1 MESLSAQLRSLT
13 HTSAIHT
20 WFPIAYKQTEA
31 YVEYDRTGRIVK
43 GAPKAIAKSK
53 YEEVRHTVNTII

>member
-1 MESLSAQLRSLT
+1 MVSLT
-13 HTSAIHT
+13 PRSIAMLCYAMTSSQ
-20 WFPIAYKQTEA
+20 QTEA

-53 YEEVRHTVNTII
+53 YEEVRFTFNNSIIT

>member
-1 MESLSAQLRSLT
+1 MCCSIVA
-13 HTSAIHT
+13 
-20 WFPIAYKQTEA
+20 KQTEA

-53 YEEVRHTVNTII
+53 YEEVSYTVNNSIL

>member
-1 MESLSAQLRSLT
+1 MCIEGHHSHISCLLCCAD
-13 HTSAIHT
+13 AV
-20 WFPIAYKQTEA
+20 KQTEA

-53 YEEVRHTVNTII
+53 YEEVSCTVSTTVTTVI